1 MCRGAVGYRHEL
13 QGYDIYHFSATRRT
27 LDEIA
32 GKHLGS
38 GHADDENYR
47 MQEWVDEVLMKGK
60 LVPNYRNAHMYVQG
74 PNVWPLIRNWTMSEW
89 VSLPDSVKRYLG
101 PPNT

>member
-1 MCRGAVGYRHEL
+1 
-13 QGYDIYHFSATRRT
+13 
-27 LDEIA
+27 
-32 GKHLGS
+32 
-38 GHADDENYR
+38 
-47 MQEWVDEVLMKGK
+47 VDEVLMKGK